1 MDQPPAA
8 DRFVGIDVSKGR
20 VDVHVRPDAAAF
32 ACTTDPDGL
41 AVLVNR
47 LSALQ
52 PQLIAM
58 EASGGY
64 EGVVAAAL
72 AEAGLPVAIVNPRQ
86 VRKFAG
92 AIGRLAKTD
101 AIDAGVI
108 AHFADAIR
116 PAPKPMP
123 DALMLRLR
131 ELLARRRQL
140 VVMINAEKQRLAK
153 AADKLAQR
161 SFKTIL
167 RSLDAERARIDRAI
181 DKLIEDSPVFCAKQD
196 LLKSVPGIG
205 DVVAR
210 TLLVELPEL
219 GTVDRHQI
227 AALAGVAP
235 MNRDSGRYRGRRRIQ
250 GGRVEVRAP
259 LYMACLVAIR
269 HNPPL
274 RGFYRRLREAG
285 KPPRLASSPSCANC
299 SLCLTPSSAT
309 KRPGRTP
316 RPDRR
321 DHRGCAV
328 PGDRRLKADSRRR
341 RGRVSASLEPAGAAD
356 DTSAIISTVD
366 FQDSRSLG
374 PPGGRHEAHFA
385 DDREQVR

>member
-1 MDQPPAA
+1 MDQPPATE
-8 DRFVGIDVSKGR
+8 RFVGIDLSKAR
-20 VDVHVRPDAAAF
+20 VDVHVRPDATAF
-32 ACTTDPDGL
+32 ACTTDPEGL

-47 LSALQ
+47 LTALQ
-52 PQLIAM
+52 PRLIAM

-64 EGVVAAAL
+64 EAIVAAAL
-72 AEAGLPVAIVNPRQ
+72 ADAGLPVAIINPRQ

-123 DALMLRLR
+123 DNLMLRLR

-161 SFKTIL
+161 SFRTIL
-167 RSLDAERARIDRAI
+167 RSLEAERARIDRAI
-181 DKLIEDSPVFCAKQD
+181 DKLIGQSPIFCAKQD
-196 LLKSVPGIG
+196 LLKSVPGVG
-205 DVVAR
+205 DVIAR

-235 MNRDSGRYRGRRRIQ
+235 MNRDSGRFRGKRHIQ

-259 LYMACLVAIR
+259 LYMSCLVAIR
-269 HNPPL
+269 HNPTL
-274 RGFYRRLREAG
+274 RRFYMRLREAG
-285 KPPRLASSPSCANC
+285 KPARLALVAVMRKLLTTLNAILRDNRPWANAQ
-299 SLCLTPSSAT
+299 T
-309 KRPGRTP
+309 
-316 RPDRR
+316 
-321 DHRGCAV
+321 
-328 PGDRRLKADSRRR
+328 
-341 RGRVSASLEPAGAAD
+341 
-356 DTSAIISTVD
+356 
-366 FQDSRSLG
+366 
-374 PPGGRHEAHFA
+374 
-385 DDREQVR
+385 

>member
-8 DRFVGIDVSKGR
+8 DRFVGVDVSKGR
-20 VDVHVRPDAAAF
+20 VDVHVRPDATAF
-32 ACTTDPDGL
+32 VCTTDPEGL
-41 AVLVNR
+41 ANLVDR
-47 LSALQ
+47 LAPLQ
-52 PQLIAM
+52 PQLVAM

-64 EGVVAAAL
+64 EGAVAAAL
-72 AEAGLPVAIVNPRQ
+72 AEAGLPVVIVNPRQ

-123 DALMLRLR
+123 DTLMLRLR

-153 AADKLAQR
+153 TADKLAQR

-167 RSLDAERARIDRAI
+167 RSLEAERARIDRAI
-181 DKLIEDSPVFCAKQD
+181 DKLIEQSPLFCARQD

-205 DVVAR
+205 DIVAR
-210 TLLVELPEL
+210 TLIVELPEL
-219 GTVDRHQI
+219 GSVDRHQI

-235 MNRDSGRYRGRRRIQ
+235 MNRDSGRYRGKRHIQ

-274 RGFYRRLREAG
+274 RSFYRRLRDAG
-285 KPPRLASSPSCANC
+285 KPARVALV
-299 SLCLTPSSAT
+299 
-309 KRPGRTP
+309 
-316 RPDRR
+316 
-321 DHRGCAV
+321 AV
-328 PGDRRLKADSRRR
+328 MRKLL
-341 RGRVSASLEPAGAAD
+341 VTLN
-356 DTSAIISTVD
+356 AIIRDNRTWAN
-366 FQDSRSLG
+366 
-374 PPGGRHEAHFA
+374 AHT
-385 DDREQVR
+385 

>member
-1 MDQPPAA
+1 MDKPPAA

-20 VDVHVRPDAAAF
+20 VDVHVRPDGTAF

-41 AVLVNR
+41 ADLVGR
-47 LSALQ
+47 LQACRPRLV
-52 PQLIAM
+52 AM
-58 EASGGY
+58 EASGGC

-101 AIDAGVI
+101 AIDASVI
-108 AHFADAIR
+108 AHFADAVR
-116 PAPKPMP
+116 PEAKPMP
-123 DALMLRLR
+123 DALSLRLR

-140 VVMINAEKQRLAK
+140 VVMINAEKQRLGK
-153 AADKLAQR
+153 AADRLAQR

-167 RSLDAERARIDRAI
+167 RSLEAERERIDRAI
-181 DKLIEDSPVFCAKQD
+181 DKLIEQSPVFCAKQD

-210 TLLVELPEL
+210 TLIGELPEL

-235 MNRDSGRYRGRRRIQ
+235 MNRDSGSYRGKRRIQ

-274 RGFYRRLREAG
+274 RAFYKRLRDAG
-285 KPPRLASSPSCANC
+285 KPGCLALVAVMRK
-299 SLCLTPSSAT
+299 LLTTLNAIL
-309 KRPGRTP
+309 
-316 RPDRR
+316 R
-321 DHRGCAV
+321 DQKTWAV
-328 PGDRRLKADSRRR
+328 AQS
-341 RGRVSASLEPAGAAD
+341 
-356 DTSAIISTVD
+356 
-366 FQDSRSLG
+366 
-374 PPGGRHEAHFA
+374 
-385 DDREQVR
+385 